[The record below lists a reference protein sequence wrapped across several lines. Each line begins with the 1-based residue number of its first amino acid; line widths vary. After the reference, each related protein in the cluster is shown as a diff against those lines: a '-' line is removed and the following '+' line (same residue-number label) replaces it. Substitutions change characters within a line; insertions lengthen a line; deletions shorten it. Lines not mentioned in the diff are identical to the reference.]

1 MNSPALSGSR
11 TTAPSVRDLTPSEVQ
26 AIAMKP
32 AQTMNGSMQPTSM
45 GWVPLFLVFEGD
57 AAAFE
62 GVAAAEGGGS
72 VMGRPL

>member
-26 AIAMKP
+26 AITLKP

-45 GWVPLFLVFEGD
+45 GWVPLFVVFGGGRGGGGRGIGHGD
-57 AAAFE
+57 A
-62 GVAAAEGGGS
+62 S
-72 VMGRPL
+72 VTRRCG